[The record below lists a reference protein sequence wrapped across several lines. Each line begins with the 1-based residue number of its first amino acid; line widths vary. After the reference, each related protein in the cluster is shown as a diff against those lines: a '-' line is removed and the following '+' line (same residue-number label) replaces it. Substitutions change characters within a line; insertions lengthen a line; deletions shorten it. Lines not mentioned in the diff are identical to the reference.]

1 MTAKIFSGLL
11 VDSEQDWS
19 LRVEEGVLVVLG
31 DKIVERA
38 GSQDLESLADRL
50 YFLWSHFTLLHFYT
64 LLCIMYFTN
73 ITEHSIYTLL
83 CTGLHCTMVT
93 LDCLNFFHLIF
104 SPFNNISFQIEPSPH
119 IFRRYSYIFWLH

>member
-50 YFLWSHFTLLHFYT
+50 YFLWSHFTLHTFT
-64 LLCIMYFTN
+64 LY
-73 ITEHSIYTLL
+73 YVL
-83 CTGLHCTMVT
+83 CTLQTSLNTLFTLCFVQDCTA
-93 LDCLNFFHLIF
+93 L
-104 SPFNNISFQIEPSPH
+104 
-119 IFRRYSYIFWLH
+119 W